1 MSNRHMNGKPKKD
14 LVCFLLHLLTTHTF
28 ISPNKRNEKALDTIN
43 KNMRDQHHQMRSELQ
58 DRHTDIQNN
67 VNEYTTCM

>member
-1 MSNRHMNGKPKKD
+1 MFSPSFVNSD
-14 LVCFLLHLLTTHTF
+14 I
-28 ISPNKRNEKALDTIN
+28 ISPYKRNEKALDTIN